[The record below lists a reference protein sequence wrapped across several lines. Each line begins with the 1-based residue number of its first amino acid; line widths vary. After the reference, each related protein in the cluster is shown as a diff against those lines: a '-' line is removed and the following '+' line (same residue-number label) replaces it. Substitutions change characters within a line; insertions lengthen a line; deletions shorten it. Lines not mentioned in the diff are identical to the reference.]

1 MKNRDLENEFEEKY
15 DTYGVML
22 YRIAYLYLGNAADS
36 EDVLQ
41 DVFTKY
47 LFGKKKFNSVDHE
60 KAWLIKITQNAC
72 LDLLRKSGRKNIN
85 TDDVSVAVQAETDTQ
100 QDVIRNVLELTPKYK
115 NVIILYYYSGY
126 SVEEIA
132 HILSISISAVKK
144 RLQRGREML
153 RMELEDYSY

>member
-1 MKNRDLENEFEEKY
+1 MKKRDLENEFEEKY

-47 LFGKKKFNSVDHE
+47 LFGKKKFNSVEHE
-60 KAWLIKITQNAC
+60 KAWLIKTTQNAC
-72 LDLLRKSGRKNIN
+72 LDMLKRAGRKNTNI
-85 TDDVSVAVQAETDTQ
+85 DEVSVAVQAETDAQ
-100 QDVIRNVLELTPKYK
+100 QDIIRSVFALPPKYK
-115 NVIILYYYSGY
+115 AVIILYYYNGY
-126 SVEEIA
+126 AVEEIA
-132 HILSISISAVKK
+132 HILSISTAAVKK

-153 RMELEDYSY
+153 KMELEDYSY